1 MSSRRSPAA
10 LTTMA
15 LLLLVSAAPA
25 LAQERGFRLHRYD
38 GTSAGS
44 WQFIVERPWYS
55 GLRFGAVGVT
65 ADFSRN
71 ALVPRLA
78 TGRGDVTPIIENAL
92 LGHVDLAGS
101 LFDRVVLSGTLPIT
115 FLETGRTEAVS
126 QVGPLQGVG
135 VGDPRVG
142 AMVRVAGQADVDPF
156 SLHLGADLWIPV
168 GTSSTHQGDSGFR
181 LRPRVV
187 MAGAFGVGRWSFEG
201 GFLFRQYASFGPPGL
216 GMTAASEA
224 QGGLALGVSLFND
237 SLYIG
242 PESQF
247 AMQVVGENALS
258 LSGMNLEVLG
268 GAHLLIADT
277 ILVGVAGGTAFF
289 GASGTPDLRAIA
301 RLSWAPRKSSS
312 VVAPVEPPP
321 IDETACPENTRR
333 TPAGCV
339 SGDGRLMMAG
349 PAGPGGDSD
358 ADGIPDGAD
367 RCPFEPETKNG
378 VRDLDGCPES
388 AMEPDAALARVLAPQ
403 ANRAPRPVLDAGL
416 AVPPPS
422 ARVDAGVAAMNAPTL
437 RLDAGVGPT
446 SAPVVRVDGGMTPR
460 ADVVVPV
467 AADSDGDGVPDDADR
482 CPVQKEDLDGFED
495 EDGCPELDD
504 DDDAIADAVD
514 RCPSE
519 AETANGFEDDDGC
532 PDLAPDADKD
542 GIADVADRCPFEA
555 ETLDGV
561 RDDDG
566 CPEFQAA
573 DHVALSRILSAT
585 PANVLAPSTTTD
597 AAPVV
602 ASPIDSDGDG
612 VDDDAD
618 RCPVTKE
625 DLDGFED
632 EDGCPEADDDDD
644 GVADAKDRCPQD
656 AETINGTKDDDGC
669 PDEVSDVDKDGIGFD
684 DDRCP
689 LEPGNSDDGCPHLPL
704 PELALAGFFEL
715 PPATPAPKNAPP
727 PSAEP
732 VKPAEGDLDKDGTTD
747 ELDRCPLS
755 AEDVD
760 GFEDEDGCPEPDNDH
775 DGIADA
781 KDKCPFEAETI
792 NGKNDTDGCPDTGV
806 GAVTV
811 QENKVVINGVIGFK
825 TASATL
831 QPAALPLLKQ
841 VASTLLAASTISLDI
856 QGHTD
861 DVGNA
866 AANIKLSKRR
876 AEAIRAVLVKSGVS
890 PKRLIATGFG
900 PTRPRATNKTA
911 AGREQNRRVEFL
923 ILGEAK

>member
-1 MSSRRSPAA
+1 MSSRRSPAV

-15 LLLLVSAAPA
+15 FLLLVWAAPA

-44 WQFIVERPWYS
+44 WQFLVERPWYS

-78 TGRGDVTPIIENAL
+78 TGRGDITPIIGNAL

-101 LFDRVVLSGTLPIT
+101 LFDRVVLSGTLPVT
-115 FLETGRTEAVS
+115 FLETGRTEPVS
-126 QVGPLQGVG
+126 QLGPLQGVG

-142 AMVRVAGQADVDPF
+142 AMVRLVGQADVDPF
-156 SLHLGADLWIPV
+156 SLHLGADLWIPI
-168 GTSSTHQGDSGFR
+168 GAQATHQGDTGFR

-187 MAGAFGVGRWSFEG
+187 MAGAFGVARWSFEG

-224 QGGLALGVSLFND
+224 QGGLALGLSLFND
-237 SLYIG
+237 SLFIG

-258 LSGMNLEVLG
+258 LNGMNLEVLV

-277 ILVGVAGGTAFF
+277 ILLGVAGGTGFL

-301 RLSWAPRKSSS
+301 RLSWAPRKSTT
-312 VVAPVEPPP
+312 VTTVEPPP
-321 IDETACPENTRR
+321 FDETACPENTRR

-339 SGDGRLMMAG
+339 SGDGTLMLAG

-358 ADGIPDGAD
+358 NDGVPDGAD

-388 AMEPDAALARVLAPQ
+388 GMEPNAPLARVLAPQ
-403 ANRAPRPVLDAGL
+403 PRAPRAAADAGVAVVVL
-416 AVPPPS
+416 APSAS
-422 ARVDAGVAAMNAPTL
+422 ARVDAGVASASAPTS
-437 RLDAGVGPT
+437 RVDAGVPST
-446 SAPVVRVDGGMTPR
+446 VPR
-460 ADVVVPV
+460 PEVGLPPAIV

-495 EDGCPELDD
+495 EDGCPELDND
-504 DDDAIADAVD
+504 DDGIADAMD

-519 AETANGFEDDDGC
+519 AETANGFEDEDGC

-542 GIADVADRCPFEA
+542 GIADVADRCPFEP
-555 ETLDGV
+555 ETIDGV

-566 CPEFQAA
+566 CPEYQPPE
-573 DHVALSRILSAT
+573 HVALSRILSGV
-585 PANVLAPSTTTD
+585 PENVLAPATR
-597 AAPVV
+597 AEAEPVV
-602 ASPIDSDGDG
+602 APPTDSDGDG
-612 VDDDAD
+612 VNDDAD

-632 EDGCPEADDDDD
+632 EDGCPEADNDDD
-644 GVADAKDRCPQD
+644 GVLDAKDQCPQD

-669 PDEVSDVDKDGIGFD
+669 PDEVSDVDNDGVGYD

-704 PELALAGFFEL
+704 PELALEGFFEL
-715 PPATPAPKNAPP
+715 TPAPASKNSPTPP
-727 PSAEP
+727 TPQP
-732 VKPAEGDLDKDGTTD
+732 VKAADGDLDKDGLTD
-747 ELDRCPLS
+747 ETDRCPLS

-775 DGIADA
+775 DGIPDA
-781 KDKCPFEAETI
+781 QDKCPFEAETI

-806 GAVTV
+806 GAVTI
-811 QENKVVINGVIGFK
+811 QEDKVVINGVIGFK

-831 QPAALPLLKQ
+831 QPAAMPLLKQ
-841 VASTLLAASTISLDI
+841 VASTLLAAATISLEI

-866 AANIKLSKRR
+866 AGNIRLSKRR
-876 AEAIRAVLVKSGVS
+876 AEAIRAVLVKNGVNA
-890 PKRLIATGFG
+890 KRLIATGFG
-900 PTRPRATNKTA
+900 PTRPRATNKTG

>member
-1 MSSRRSPAA
+1 MSSRRSPAL
-10 LTTMA
+10 LTTMV
-15 LLLLVSAAPA
+15 LLVSAAPA

-44 WQFIVERPWYS
+44 WQFLVERPWYS

-101 LFDRVVLSGTLPIT
+101 LFDRVVLSGSLPIT

-168 GTSSTHQGDSGFR
+168 GTASTHQGDTGFR

-187 MAGAFGVGRWSFEG
+187 MAGAFGVARWSFEG
-201 GFLFRQYASFGPPGL
+201 GFLFRQYASYGPPGL

-224 QGGLALGVSLFND
+224 QGGVALGVSLFND
-237 SLYIG
+237 SLFIG

-258 LSGMNLEVLG
+258 LNGMNLEVLG

-277 ILVGVAGGTAFF
+277 LLLGVAGGTAFL

-301 RLSWAPRKSSS
+301 RLSWAPRKRST
-312 VVAPVEPPP
+312 VTPVEPPP

-358 ADGIPDGAD
+358 GDGIPDGAD

-378 VRDLDGCPES
+378 IRDLDGCPES
-388 AMEPDAALARVLAPQ
+388 AMEPDAALARVLAPPVS
-403 ANRAPRPVLDAGL
+403 RARP
-416 AVPPPS
+416 
-422 ARVDAGVAAMNAPTL
+422 VDAGVAAPAGAS
-437 RLDAGVGPT
+437 RLDAGVTATPAVRLDAGVAAA
-446 SAPVVRVDGGMTPR
+446 SAPAVRADGGVTPR
-460 ADVVVPV
+460 TDVVVPV
-467 AADSDGDGVPDDADR
+467 APIFAAADSDGDGVPDDADR
-482 CPVQKEDLDGFED
+482 CPVQQEDLDGFED
-495 EDGCPELDD
+495 EDGCPELDND
-504 DDDAIADAVD
+504 DDGIADAVD
-514 RCPSE
+514 QCPSE
-519 AETANGFEDDDGC
+519 AETANGFEDEDGC
-532 PDLAPDADKD
+532 PDVAPDADKD
-542 GIADVADRCPFEA
+542 GIADVADRCPFEP
-555 ETLDGV
+555 ETFDGV

-585 PANVLAPSTTTD
+585 PANVLTPSTSTG
-597 AAPVV
+597 AVPVV
-602 ASPIDSDGDG
+602 APPLDSDGDG
-612 VDDDAD
+612 VDDAAD

-632 EDGCPEADDDDD
+632 EDGCPEPDNDGD
-644 GVADAKDRCPQD
+644 GVPDVKDQCPLD

-669 PDEVSDVDKDGIGFD
+669 PDEVSDVDGDGIGYD

-715 PPATPAPKNAPP
+715 SPATPAPKNAPP
-727 PSAEP
+727 ATDA
-732 VKPAEGDLDKDGTTD
+732 VKPAAGDLDKDGISD
-747 ELDRCPLS
+747 ETDRCPLS

-760 GFEDEDGCPEPDNDH
+760 GFEDEDGCPEPDNDQ
-775 DGIADA
+775 DGIPDA

-792 NGKNDTDGCPDTGV
+792 NGKNDTDGCPDVGV
-806 GAVTV
+806 GAVTIR
-811 QENKVVINGVIGFK
+811 EDKVVINGVIGFK

-841 VASTLLAASTISLDI
+841 VASTLLAAATLSLEI

-866 AANIKLSKRR
+866 AGNIRLSKRR
-876 AEAIRAVLVKSGVS
+876 AEAIRAVLVKNGVNA
-890 PKRLIATGFG
+890 KRLIATGFG

>member
-1 MSSRRSPAA
+1 MSSRRCPAS
-10 LTTMA
+10 LPTMV
-15 LLLLVSAAPA
+15 LLVLASAAPA

-44 WQFIVERPWYS
+44 WQFLVERPWYS

-78 TGRGDVTPIIENAL
+78 TGRGDVSPIIASAL
-92 LGHVDLAGS
+92 IGHVDLAGS
-101 LFDRVVLSGTLPIT
+101 LFDRVVLSGTLPIA
-115 FLETGRTEAVS
+115 FLETGRLESVS

-142 AMVRVAGQADVDPF
+142 AMVRLAGQADVDAF
-156 SLHLGADLWIPV
+156 SLHLGADLWIPI
-168 GTSSTHQGDSGFR
+168 GAQATHQGDTGFR

-237 SLYIG
+237 SLFIG

-258 LSGMNLEVLG
+258 LNGMNLEVLG

-277 ILVGVAGGTAFF
+277 ILLGVAGGTAFF

-301 RLSWAPRKSSS
+301 RLSWAPRKSS
-312 VVAPVEPPP
+312 VTTVEPPP

-339 SGDGRLMMAG
+339 AGDGTLMLAPG
-349 PAGPGGDSD
+349 SAGPGGDSD
-358 ADGIPDGAD
+358 NDGIPDGAD

-388 AMEPDAALARVLAPQ
+388 EMEPNVALARVLAPQ
-403 ANRAPRPVLDAGL
+403 TNRAPRSGVDAGVVVL
-416 AVPPPS
+416 PAPS
-422 ARVDAGVAAMNAPTL
+422 RVDAGAAVTSSAGA
-437 RLDAGVGPT
+437 DAGVASTP
-446 SAPVVRVDGGMTPR
+446 RVD
-460 ADVVVPV
+460 VPLAPSAV
-467 AADSDGDGVPDDADR
+467 PADSDGDGVPDEADR
-482 CPVQKEDLDGFED
+482 CPVQKEDLDDFED
-495 EDGCPELDD
+495 EDGCPELDND
-504 DDDAIADAVD
+504 DDGIADALD
-514 RCPSE
+514 QCPSE
-519 AETANGFEDDDGC
+519 AETPNGVADDDGC

-542 GIADVADRCPFEA
+542 GVADVADRCPFEP
-555 ETLDGV
+555 ETIDGV

-566 CPEFQAA
+566 CPELQEAE
-573 DHVALSRILSAT
+573 HVALSRLLSAA
-585 PANVLAPSTTTD
+585 PQNLLAPASSAD
-597 AAPVV
+597 AAPVLAV
-602 ASPIDSDGDG
+602 PTDSDGDG

-632 EDGCPEADDDDD
+632 EDGCPEADNDDD
-644 GVADAKDRCPQD
+644 GVPDAKDQCPQD

-669 PDEVSDVDKDGIGFD
+669 PDELSDVDADGVGYD

-704 PELALAGFFEL
+704 PELALAGFFEP
-715 PPATPAPKNAPP
+715 PPATPAAKNTPP
-727 PSAEP
+727 TPEP
-732 VKPAEGDLDKDGTTD
+732 VKAADGDLDKDGLTD
-747 ELDRCPLS
+747 ETDRCPVS

-775 DGIADA
+775 DGLPDA
-781 KDKCPFEAETI
+781 QDKCPFEAETI

-806 GAVTV
+806 GAVSIR
-811 QENKVVINGVIGFK
+811 EDKVVINGVIGFK

-831 QPAALPLLKQ
+831 QPNALPLLKQ
-841 VASTLLAASTISLDI
+841 VASTLLAAATLSLEI

-866 AANIKLSKRR
+866 AANIRLSKRR
-876 AEAIRAVLVKSGVS
+876 AEAIRAVLVKNGVAAR
-890 PKRLIATGFG
+890 RLVATGFG

>member
-10 LTTMA
+10 GPTMV
-15 LLLLVSAAPA
+15 LLLLLGAAAPA

-44 WQFIVERPWYS
+44 WQFLVERPWYS

-71 ALVPRLA
+71 TLVPRLA
-78 TGRGDVTPIIENAL
+78 TGRGDIAPIIENAL

-101 LFDRVVLSGTLPIT
+101 LFDRVVLSGTLPVT
-115 FLETGRTEAVS
+115 FLETGRTEPVS

-142 AMVRVAGQADVDPF
+142 VMVRVAGQADVDPF
-156 SLHLGADLWIPV
+156 SLHLGADLWMPI
-168 GTSSTHQGDSGFR
+168 GTSSTHQGDTGFR

-187 MAGAFGVGRWSFEG
+187 MAGAFGVARWSFEG
-201 GFLFRQYASFGPPGL
+201 GFLFRQYASFGPPAL

-237 SLYIG
+237 SLFIG

-258 LSGMNLEVLG
+258 LNGMNLEVLG

-277 ILVGVAGGTAFF
+277 ILLGVAGGTAFF

-312 VVAPVEPPP
+312 VAVVEPPP

-339 SGDGRLMMAG
+339 AGDGRLMMAG

-358 ADGIPDGAD
+358 DDGIPDGAD

-388 AMEPDAALARVLAPQ
+388 AMAPDAALARVLAPQ
-403 ANRAPRPVLDAGL
+403 VNRAPESVL

-422 ARVDAGVAAMNAPTL
+422 
-437 RLDAGVGPT
+437 
-446 SAPVVRVDGGMTPR
+446 SRVDGGVAGTNAPTPSLDAGLSATSSQGIR
-460 ADVVVPV
+460 VDGGVTPGV
-467 AADSDGDGVPDDADR
+467 AFVTADSDGDGVPDDADR

-504 DDDAIADAVD
+504 DDDGLADVVD

-519 AETANGFEDDDGC
+519 AETTNGFEDDDGC

-542 GIADVADRCPFEA
+542 GIADVADRCPFEP

-573 DHVALSRILSAT
+573 EHVALSRILSAT
-585 PANVLAPSTTTD
+585 PANVLAPSTNPD
-597 AAPVV
+597 AGPVV
-602 ASPIDSDGDG
+602 APPLDSDGDG

-625 DLDGFED
+625 DRDGFED

-669 PDEVSDVDKDGIGFD
+669 PDEVSDVDGDGVGYD

-704 PELALAGFFEL
+704 PELALAGFFE
-715 PPATPAPKNAPP
+715 APTTNAPP
-727 PSAEP
+727 SSTEP
-732 VKPAEGDLDKDGTTD
+732 VKAAEGDLDKDGTSD

-792 NGKNDTDGCPDTGV
+792 NGKNDVDGCPDTGV
-806 GAVTV
+806 GAVTL
-811 QENKVVINGVIGFK
+811 QEDKVVINGVIGFK

-841 VASTLLAASTISLDI
+841 VASTLLAASTISLEI

-876 AEAIRAVLVKSGVS
+876 AEAIRAVLVKSGVAA
-890 PKRLIATGFG
+890 KRLIATGFG

>member
-1 MSSRRSPAA
+1 
-10 LTTMA
+10 MA
-15 LLLLVSAAPA
+15 FLLLVSAAPA

-44 WQFIVERPWYS
+44 WQFLVERPWYS

-71 ALVPRLA
+71 VLVPRLA
-78 TGRGDVTPIIENAL
+78 TGRGDLTPIIGNAL

-115 FLETGRTEAVS
+115 FLETGRTEPVS
-126 QVGPLQGVG
+126 QVGPLQGIG

-142 AMVRVAGQADVDPF
+142 AMVRLVGQADVDPF
-156 SLHLGADLWIPV
+156 SLHLGADLWIPI
-168 GTSSTHQGDSGFR
+168 GAQATHQGDTGFR

-187 MAGAFGVGRWSFEG
+187 MAGALGVGRWSFEG
-201 GFLFRQYASFGPPGL
+201 GFVFRQYASFGPPGL

-237 SLYIG
+237 SLFIG

-258 LSGMNLEVLG
+258 INGMNLEVLG

-277 ILVGVAGGTAFF
+277 MLLGVAGGTGFL
-289 GASGTPDLRAIA
+289 GAPGTPDLRAIA
-301 RLSWAPRKSSS
+301 RLSWAPRKIDRG
-312 VVAPVEPPP
+312 AAVERLPLG
-321 IDETACPENTRR
+321 ETACPESTKR

-339 SGDGRLMMAG
+339 SGDGTLLLAG

-358 ADGIPDGAD
+358 DDGIPDGAD

-388 AMEPDAALARVLAPQ
+388 DMEPDAPLARVLAP
-403 ANRAPRPVLDAGL
+403 RPRTSRPGIDAGI
-416 AVPPPS
+416 AVTGAAPVKAPF
-422 ARVDAGVAAMNAPTL
+422 DAGVPSTGPRDEVGLPPAVLAP
-437 RLDAGVGPT
+437 
-446 SAPVVRVDGGMTPR
+446 
-460 ADVVVPV
+460 
-467 AADSDGDGVPDDADR
+467 DSDGDGVPDDADR

-504 DDDAIADAVD
+504 DDDGLADATD

-519 AETANGFEDDDGC
+519 AETANGFEDEDGC

-542 GIADVADRCPFEA
+542 GIADVADRCPFEP
-555 ETLDGV
+555 ETIDGV

-566 CPEFQAA
+566 CPESQPLE
-573 DHVALSRILSAT
+573 HVALSRILSAV
-585 PANVLAPSTTTD
+585 PENVLAPATSAD
-597 AAPVV
+597 AVPVV
-602 ASPIDSDGDG
+602 APPTDSDGDG
-612 VDDDAD
+612 VNDDAD

-632 EDGCPEADDDDD
+632 EDGCPEADNDDD
-644 GVADAKDRCPQD
+644 GVLDAKDQCPSE

-669 PDEVSDVDKDGIGFD
+669 PDEVSDVDNDGVGYD

-689 LEPGNSDDGCPHLPL
+689 LEPGNADDGCPHLPL
-704 PELALAGFFEL
+704 PELALEGFFEL
-715 PPATPAPKNAPP
+715 TPAAPASKNTPP
-727 PSAEP
+727 PTPQP
-732 VKPAEGDLDKDGTTD
+732 VKAAEGDLDTDGLTD
-747 ELDRCPLS
+747 ETDRCPLS

-775 DGIADA
+775 DGIPDA
-781 KDKCPFEAETI
+781 QDTCPFEAETI
-792 NGKNDTDGCPDTGV
+792 NGKNDTDGCPDMGV
-806 GAVTV
+806 GAVSI
-811 QENKVVINGVIGFK
+811 QEDKVVINGVIGFK

-841 VASTLLAASTISLDI
+841 VASTLLAAATLSLEI

-866 AANIKLSKRR
+866 VANIKLSKRR
-876 AEAIRAVLVKSGVS
+876 AEAIRAVLVKNGVNA
-890 PKRLIATGFG
+890 KRLIATGFG
-900 PTRPRATNKTA
+900 PTRPRAPNKTA

>member
-1 MSSRRSPAA
+1 MSSRRCPAFF
-10 LTTMA
+10 TTMVS
-15 LLLLVSAAPA
+15 LLLVTAAPA

-44 WQFIVERPWYS
+44 WQFLVERPWYS

-78 TGRGDVTPIIENAL
+78 TGRGDASPIIGSSL
-92 LGHVDLAGS
+92 VGHVDLAGS
-101 LFDRVVLSGTLPIT
+101 LFDRVVLSATLPIT
-115 FLETGRTEAVS
+115 FLETGRLEPVS
-126 QVGPLQGVG
+126 QVGPLQGIG

-142 AMVRVAGQADVDPF
+142 ALVRLAGQADVDPF

-168 GTSSTHQGDSGFR
+168 GAQATHQGDTGFR

-237 SLYIG
+237 SLFLG

-247 AMQVVGENALS
+247 NMQVVGENALS
-258 LSGMNLEVLG
+258 LNGMNLEVLG

-277 ILVGVAGGTAFF
+277 ILLGVAGGTAFF

-301 RLSWAPRKSSS
+301 RLSWAPRKRSS
-312 VVAPVEPPP
+312 VASVEPPP
-321 IDETACPENTRR
+321 IDEMACPENTKR

-339 SGDGRLMMAG
+339 SGDGTLMLAG

-358 ADGIPDGAD
+358 NDGIPDGAD

-378 VRDLDGCPES
+378 VRDLDGCPEA

-403 ANRAPRPVLDAGL
+403 VNRAQRPVVDAGASSA
-416 AVPPPS
+416 AVAPHANS
-422 ARVDAGVAAMNAPTL
+422 RVDAGVASTTQVVLVAP
-437 RLDAGVGPT
+437 GF
-446 SAPVVRVDGGMTPR
+446 
-460 ADVVVPV
+460 VVPD
-467 AADSDGDGVPDDADR
+467 ADDDGVPDDADR

-495 EDGCPELDD
+495 EDGCPELDND
-504 DDDAIADAVD
+504 DDGIADGID
-514 RCPSE
+514 QCPAE
-519 AETANGFEDDDGC
+519 AETPNGFADDDGC

-542 GIADVADRCPFEA
+542 GVADVADRCPFEP
-555 ETLDGV
+555 ETIDGV

-566 CPEFQAA
+566 CPELQQPE
-573 DHVALSRILSAT
+573 HVALSRLLSAV
-585 PANVLAPSTTTD
+585 PENVLAPSSSPD
-597 AAPVV
+597 AAPVLAV
-602 ASPIDSDGDG
+602 PIDSDGDG
-612 VDDDAD
+612 VDDASD

-632 EDGCPEADDDDD
+632 EDGCPEADNDDD
-644 GVADAKDRCPQD
+644 GVPDAKDQCPQE

-669 PDEVSDVDKDGIGFD
+669 PDEVSDVDTDGVGYD

-704 PELALAGFFEL
+704 PELALQGFFEL
-715 PPATPAPKNAPP
+715 PPATPAPKNEPAPTP
-727 PSAEP
+727 AP
-732 VKPAEGDLDKDGTTD
+732 VKAAGGDLDKDGLDD
-747 ELDRCPLS
+747 ETDRCPVS

-760 GFEDEDGCPEPDNDH
+760 GFEDEDGCPEPDNDQ
-775 DGIADA
+775 DGIPDA
-781 KDKCPFEAETI
+781 KDTCPFEAETI

-806 GAVTV
+806 GAVSIR
-811 QENKVVINGVIGFK
+811 EDKVVINGVIGFK

-831 QPAALPLLKQ
+831 QPTALPLLKQ
-841 VASTLLAASTISLDI
+841 VASTLLAAATLSLEI

-861 DVGNA
+861 DAGNA

-876 AEAIRAVLVKSGVS
+876 AEAIRAVLVKNGVAA
-890 PKRLIATGFG
+890 KRLIATGFG

>member
-1 MSSRRSPAA
+1 MV
-10 LTTMA
+10 
-15 LLLLVSAAPA
+15 LLLLLGTAAPS

-44 WQFIVERPWYS
+44 WQFLVERPWYS

-78 TGRGDVTPIIENAL
+78 TGRGDLTPIIENAL

-101 LFDRVVLSGTLPIT
+101 LFDRVVLSGTLPVT

-142 AMVRVAGQADVDPF
+142 VMVRVAGQADVDPF

-168 GTSSTHQGDSGFR
+168 GTSSTHQGDTGFR

-187 MAGAFGVGRWSFEG
+187 MAGASGIARWSFEG
-201 GFLFRQYASFGPPGL
+201 GFLFRQYASFGPPAL

-224 QGGLALGVSLFND
+224 QGGLALGLSLFND
-237 SLYIG
+237 SLFIG

-258 LSGMNLEVLG
+258 LNGMNLEVLG

-277 ILVGVAGGTAFF
+277 LLLGVAGGTAFF

-301 RLSWAPRKSSS
+301 RLSWAPRKRSS
-312 VVAPVEPPP
+312 VTPVEPPP

-349 PAGPGGDSD
+349 PEGPGGDSD
-358 ADGIPDGAD
+358 DDGIPDGAD

-388 AMEPDAALARVLAPQ
+388 AMEPDAALARVLAAQ
-403 ANRAPRPVLDAGL
+403 VTRSVLDAGL

-422 ARVDAGVAAMNAPTL
+422 ARGDAGVTATSAPPMW
-437 RLDAGVGPT
+437 LDAGVSGT
-446 SAPVVRVDGGMTPR
+446 SSPAVRVDGGMPPR
-460 ADVVVPV
+460 TDVGVPV
-467 AADSDGDGVPDDADR
+467 APVFAVADADGDGVPDDADR
-482 CPVQKEDLDGFED
+482 CPVQQEDLDGFED
-495 EDGCPELDD
+495 EDGCPELDND
-504 DDDAIADAVD
+504 DDGIADAVD
-514 RCPSE
+514 LCPSE
-519 AETANGFEDDDGC
+519 AETTNGFSDDDGC

-542 GIADVADRCPFEA
+542 GIADVADRCPFEP

-566 CPEFQAA
+566 CPEFQSA

-585 PANVLAPSTTTD
+585 PANVLTPSTNRD

-602 ASPIDSDGDG
+602 APPIDSDGDG

-632 EDGCPEADDDDD
+632 EDGCPEADDDED

-669 PDEVSDVDKDGIGFD
+669 PDEVSDVDGDGIGYD

-704 PELALAGFFEL
+704 PELALAGFFEA
-715 PPATPAPKNAPP
+715 PTATPAQKNAPP
-727 PSAEP
+727 PATEP

-747 ELDRCPLS
+747 ALDRCPLS

-806 GAVTV
+806 GAVTL
-811 QENKVVINGVIGFK
+811 QEDKVVINGVIGFK

-841 VASTLLAASTISLDI
+841 VASTLLAASTISLEI

-876 AEAIRAVLVKSGVS
+876 AEAIRAVLVKSGVAA
-890 PKRLIATGFG
+890 KRLIATGFG

-923 ILGEAK
+923 ILGEAQ